1 MSDCTDEQ
9 CQLRSPGLCLA
20 SWSFSQVSGKLLK
33 GQKVRESDLRFNNV
47 TVVFEWKTD

>member
-20 SWSFSQVSGKLLK
+20 SWSFSQVQWETPERPEGE
-33 GQKVRESDLRFNNV
+33 GI
-47 TVVFEWKTD
+47 